1 MSWIALADQ
10 NIFLVTNE
18 IFKKYLSRWFSDI
31 SIVRNFNAKFF
42 FFSTSS
48 SVFETAFLK
57 TSFFNSMFNICL

>member
-1 MSWIALADQ
+1 MSCIALVDQ

-18 IFKKYLSRWFSDI
+18 ISQKYLSRWFSYIDI
-31 SIVRNFNAKFF
+31 VKNCNAKFF

-57 TSFFNSMFNICL
+57 TSLFNLTFNIFF